1 MQVDRIKRHVDY
13 TEELSYREPML
24 VSYLQAIPFRGGYTT
39 YPICPRCESSME
51 REYVSYCD
59 RCGQALDWSEIH
71 IASIRLPHQK

>member
-1 MQVDRIKRHVDY
+1 MQVDRIKRRDDY
-13 TEELSYREPML
+13 TEVLSYREPML
-24 VSYLQAIPFRGGYTT
+24 VSYLQAIPFLGGYTT

-59 RCGQALDWSEIH
+59 RCGQALDWSKIH

>member
-1 MQVDRIKRHVDY
+1 MKVDRIKRHVDY

-24 VSYLQAIPFRGGYTT
+24 VSYLQETPFRGGYTT

-59 RCGQALDWSEIH
+59 RCGQALDWSGIH
-71 IASIRLPHQK
+71 VASIRLPRQK

>member
-1 MQVDRIKRHVDY
+1 MKVARIKRHVDY

-24 VSYLQAIPFRGGYTT
+24 VSYLQA
-39 YPICPRCESSME
+39 ICPRCESSME

-71 IASIRLPHQK
+71 TASIRLPRQK